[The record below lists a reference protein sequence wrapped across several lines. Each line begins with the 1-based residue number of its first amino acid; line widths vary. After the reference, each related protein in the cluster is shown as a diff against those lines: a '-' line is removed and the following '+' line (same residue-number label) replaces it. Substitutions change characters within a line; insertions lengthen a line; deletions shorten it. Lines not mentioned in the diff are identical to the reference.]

1 MKHLNGATVAVIGVG
16 GMGLRHIKA
25 CRLVGANVVAL
36 CDVRDDALA
45 AGLKEA
51 PGASTYRSVSQCI
64 ASVVNRVD
72 LVSVVTNAPS
82 RAKILLELA
91 EGGACRVLTE
101 KPFTTN
107 VGDAYSVVDAY
118 EKTGVPLTVNT
129 YRHFSDNHRRLREML
144 RSGKLGKP
152 RYVAV
157 HSASTGLGNMGSV
170 FFDAMNFFMESRPVE
185 VTGQIDRTGTPSVRG
200 PQFRDPGGFGM
211 VRYENGARGFIDTS
225 EDTGVPYTFHIVTT
239 YGRIYID
246 ELFNRWQVSVRSEAD
261 QTARQLTYYLAP
273 LVDVPFELTHG
284 FDPVEMT
291 SFAVSA
297 VLEDQPEAANAR
309 AALTVMEMIMA
320 MHVSDQAGRVPVAL
334 PLDRRHHALDVPF
347 A

>member
-36 CDVRDDALA
+36 CDVHDDALA

-91 EGGACRVLTE
+91 EGGARRVLTE

-144 RSGKLGKP
+144 RSGKLGTEVVRIRVP
-152 RYVAV
+152 QRVRDDLDLISAPAGLQASIRDGLPARHGCEVGRGRSAV
-157 HSASTGLGNMGSV
+157 DPMPVGHPGISRGPAATCTGPARRACEGPSSGTLAGSAWSATRTGRGDSSTP
-170 FFDAMNFFMESRPVE
+170 AKTQESR
-185 VTGQIDRTGTPSVRG
+185 TPS
-200 PQFRDPGGFGM
+200 
-211 VRYENGARGFIDTS
+211 I
-225 EDTGVPYTFHIVTT
+225 
-239 YGRIYID
+239 
-246 ELFNRWQVSVRSEAD
+246 L
-261 QTARQLTYYLAP
+261 
-273 LVDVPFELTHG
+273 
-284 FDPVEMT
+284 
-291 SFAVSA
+291 
-297 VLEDQPEAANAR
+297 
-309 AALTVMEMIMA
+309 
-320 MHVSDQAGRVPVAL
+320 
-334 PLDRRHHALDVPF
+334 
-347 A
+347 